1 MPQATD
7 LTIANGATTPVSKT
21 FSLLTPAAGDGG
33 IASWAL
39 KEGTISSVFPSI
51 TARSVRTPR
60 GRNLTIKFR
69 LPSSY
74 TDAVTGL
81 TMVGSAG
88 EMNVKVTVPDDLPE
102 TLKADFVAFGTNLFQ
117 QALIKAMLK
126 DALPAT

>member
-7 LTIANGATTPVSKT
+7 LTIANGATTPVPKT

-74 TDAVTGL
+74 TDKVTGL

-102 TLKADFVAFGTNLFQ
+102 ALKADFVAFGTNLFQ
-117 QALIKAMLK
+117 QALVKAMLK

>member
-102 TLKADFVAFGTNLFQ
+102 TLKADFVAFGSNLFQ
-117 QALIKAMLK
+117 QTLIKAMFK